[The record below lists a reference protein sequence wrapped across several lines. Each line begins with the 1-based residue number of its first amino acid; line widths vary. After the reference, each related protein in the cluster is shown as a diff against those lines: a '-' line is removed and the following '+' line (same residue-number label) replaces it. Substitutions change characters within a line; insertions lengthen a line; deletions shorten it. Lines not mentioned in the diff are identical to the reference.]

1 MATHYLADHT
11 VGPLEPGAAI
21 VEVYLAEEAS
31 IPLWGPAALVAAGSG
46 EYVARA
52 GPTETAGDQ
61 VVIGVFVGPLRDA
74 GNGYVSDAVGQAVQV
89 LTFGKGKCKVDG
101 ASDNIAVG
109 DALVSHGA
117 DGVAQLAAADPSTGD
132 TYSSAT
138 TVTAL
143 QHMNAIFAIALYA
156 STVDLDIIPV
166 HVVGGRGTQT

>member
-21 VEVYLAEEAS
+21 VETYISEEAS

-52 GPTETAGDQ
+52 GPTATAADPK
-61 VVIGVFVGPLRDA
+61 VVGVFVGPLRDA
-74 GNGYVSDAVGQAVQV
+74 GNGYVSDAAGQAVQV

-101 ASDNIAVG
+101 NADAIAVG
-109 DALVSHGA
+109 DGLVTHAA
-117 DGVAQLAAADPSTGD
+117 DGVGQLAAIDPPASD
-132 TYSSAT
+132 TYAT
-138 TVTAL
+138 ATMTTAL
-143 QHMNAIFAIALYA
+143 LHMQAIFAIALYA

-166 HVVGGRGTQT
+166 HVVGARGTPT